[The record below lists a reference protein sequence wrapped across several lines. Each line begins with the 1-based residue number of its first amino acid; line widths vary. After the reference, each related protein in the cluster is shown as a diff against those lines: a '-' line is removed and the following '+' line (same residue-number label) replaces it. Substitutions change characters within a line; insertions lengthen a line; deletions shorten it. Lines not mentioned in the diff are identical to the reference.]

1 MENYLNEFML
11 IAFVHFIA
19 LLSPGADFVYIVNS
33 AINNKAKVAIGASL
47 GIALSNAFY
56 IMLCLFGYATIF
68 SQSNLLISGIKI
80 IGGVYL
86 LYLGVHI
93 LKSKSS
99 NLAVKTIV
107 TNKSTFKKELYRGFY
122 LSFLNPKI
130 SIFYISLFTLVVNKN
145 TPWKIQLFYGI
156 WMALFVFIWDTL
168 LIFLLNIKS
177 IKKKILSFT
186 NLEKI
191 LGSLLI
197 IMGAGLLYSLF

>member
-11 IAFVHFIA
+11 IAFAHFIA
-19 LLSPGADFVYIVNS
+19 LLSPGADFIYIVNS

-56 IMLCLFGYATIF
+56 ITLCLFGYATIF

-80 IGGVYL
+80 IGGIYL
-86 LYLGVHI
+86 LYLGIHI
-93 LKSKSS
+93 LKSKSN

-197 IMGAGLLYSLF
+197 IIGIGLLYSLF

>member
-11 IAFVHFIA
+11 IAFAHFIA

-33 AINNKAKVAIGASL
+33 AIHNKAKIAIGASL

-68 SQSNLLISGIKI
+68 SQSNLLTDNIKI
-80 IGGVYL
+80 IGGIYL

-99 NLAVKTIV
+99 TLAVKTLV

>member
-68 SQSNLLISGIKI
+68 SQSSLLISGIKI

>member
-1 MENYLNEFML
+1 MENYINEFML
-11 IAFVHFIA
+11 IAFAHFIA
-19 LLSPGADFVYIVNS
+19 LLSPGADFIYIVNS

-56 IMLCLFGYATIF
+56 IMLCLFGYAAIF
-68 SQSNLLISGIKI
+68 SQSNLLINGIKI
-80 IGGVYL
+80 VGGIYL
-86 LYLGVHI
+86 LYLGLNI
-93 LKSKSS
+93 LKTKSNTLHIGTLTSTKS
-99 NLAVKTIV
+99 N
-107 TNKSTFKKELYRGFY
+107 FKKELYRGFY

-130 SIFYISLFTLVVNKN
+130 SIFYISLFTLVISKN
-145 TPWKIQLFYGI
+145 TPWEIQLFYSI
-156 WMALFVFIWDTL
+156 WMTLFVFIWDTL

-197 IMGAGLLYSLF
+197 IMGTGLLYSLF

>member
-1 MENYLNEFML
+1 MENYLNEFMI
-11 IAFVHFIA
+11 IAFAHFIA

>member
-11 IAFVHFIA
+11 IAFAHFIA

-33 AINNKAKVAIGASL
+33 AIHNKAKIAIGASL

-68 SQSNLLISGIKI
+68 SQSNLLTDNIKI
-80 IGGVYL
+80 IGGIYL

-99 NLAVKTIV
+99 TLAVKTLV
-107 TNKSTFKKELYRGFY
+107 TNKSTFKKELLRGFY

>member
-68 SQSNLLISGIKI
+68 SQSNLLINGIKI
-80 IGGVYL
+80 VGGVYL

-99 NLAVKTIV
+99 TLAVKTIV

>member
-68 SQSNLLISGIKI
+68 SQSHLLINGIKI
-80 IGGVYL
+80 VGGVYL